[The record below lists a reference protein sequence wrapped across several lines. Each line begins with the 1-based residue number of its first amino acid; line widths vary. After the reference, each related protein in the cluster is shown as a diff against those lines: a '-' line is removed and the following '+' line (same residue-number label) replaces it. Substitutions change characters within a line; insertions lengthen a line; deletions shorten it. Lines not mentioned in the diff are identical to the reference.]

1 MACSGCSL
9 TAKAN
14 ASDTS
19 GAGFSML
26 TPLPAT
32 KAYMV
37 NNDLDFAKQ
46 VLAHNATCAK
56 QPGCRK

>member
-1 MACSGCSL
+1 L

-46 VLAHNATCAK
+46 VLAHNAFCAK